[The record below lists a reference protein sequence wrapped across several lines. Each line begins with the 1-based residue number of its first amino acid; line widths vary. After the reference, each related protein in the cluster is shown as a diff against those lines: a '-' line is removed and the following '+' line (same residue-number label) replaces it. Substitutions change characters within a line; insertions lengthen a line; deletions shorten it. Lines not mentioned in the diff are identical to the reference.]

1 MSEVEPP
8 LAEGTQLAPGYE
20 VCFHVARSRVLD
32 VYDVWS
38 AERDTH
44 CVAKALR
51 PDRRG
56 ELKPRRRLYREGR
69 VLLAMT
75 HPHIV
80 RAYEMIAGPSPV
92 LILEPLTGGSLDQ
105 VLRDEGPLGPEVV
118 VELGIQLA
126 SAMHY
131 VHGRGLVHG
140 DLKPGNVMGDRGYAK
155 VLDFS
160 LARAPGR
167 GHAGRG
173 TAAYMPPEQARGG
186 LVTGA
191 ADVWGIGAVMY
202 SALTAQA
209 PFPVVRGARR
219 YPQLERAADRVRR
232 HRELAPSSPSSSRRR
247 RLPAPRPAVA
257 ADGLRARRPPRLAR
271 RRRAL
276 ARGWRRVGAR
286 SAQRDGAAVDEVL
299 RGADDLVDDR
309 LRHRDVG
316 RDDHDR
322 VLAVAVGRRVAD
334 GRRADVDAVVP
345 KIVPTRPITP
355 GTSW

>member
-1 MSEVEPP
+1 MTDVQPP
-8 LAEGTQLAPGYE
+8 LEEGTLLAPGYE
-20 VCFHVARSRVLD
+20 VRFHVARSRVLD

-38 AERDTH
+38 HERDTH

-51 PDRRG
+51 PDRLH
-56 ELKPRRRLYREGR
+56 ETKPRRRLYREGR

-92 LILEPLTGGSLDQ
+92 LILEPLTGGSLDH
-105 VLRDEGPLGPEVV
+105 VLRDGPLEPAVV
-118 VELGIQLA
+118 AELGVQLC

-131 VHGRGLVHG
+131 VHGRGLVPG

-173 TAAYMPPEQARGG
+173 TAAYMPPEQARGT

-191 ADVWGIGAVMY
+191 ADVWGIGAVLY

-209 PFPVVRGARR
+209 PFPPVDGEPR
-219 YPQLERAADRVRR
+219 YPKLTRAADRVDL
-232 HRELAPSSPSSSRRR
+232 H
-247 RLPAPRPAVA
+247 
-257 ADGLRARRPPRLAR
+257 
-271 RRRAL
+271 RAL
-276 ARGWRRVGAR
+276 APVFAELAVMVADCLQPDPRARPTVGELA
-286 SAQRDGAAVDEVL
+286 
-299 RGADDLVDDR
+299 DR
-309 LRHRDVG
+309 LDWLME
-316 RDDHDR
+316 DEE
-322 VLAVAVGRRVAD
+322 
-334 GRRADVDAVVP
+334 
-345 KIVPTRPITP
+345 
-355 GTSW
+355 